1 MNLFNI
7 ISEIQRGK
15 KGELVII
22 DQFIPDLIP
31 EFLEWADEVECK
43 IFDIRGA
50 PKDKNTGK
58 IVSSVFYGVERGRLI
73 DFIKTLS

>member
-1 MNLFNI
+1 MNFFNI
-7 ISEIQRGK
+7 ISELQRGK

-31 EFLEWADEVECK
+31 EFLDWADEIECK

-50 PKDKNTGK
+50 SKDKTGK
-58 IVSSVFYGVERGRLI
+58 IVSSVFYEVERSRLI
-73 DFIKTLS
+73 DFIKPLS

>member
-1 MNLFNI
+1 MNFFNV
-7 ISEIQRGK
+7 ISELQRGK
-15 KGELVII
+15 RGGVVII

-50 PKDKNTGK
+50 SKDKNTGE
-58 IVSSVFYGVERGRLI
+58 IVSSVFYGVERSRLI

>member
-31 EFLEWADEVECK
+31 EFLEWADEVE
-43 IFDIRGA
+43 FDPPHG
-50 PKDKNTGK
+50 
-58 IVSSVFYGVERGRLI
+58 
-73 DFIKTLS
+73 